1 MTASAR
7 DLDLRQHHGVETPEH
22 VDVQFELA
30 GVGSRLA
37 AVLLDLLLLSIGLWA
52 LWIGGGAIVGG
63 LVSSRGMARSWLS
76 AAMILLTF
84 CFLWG
89 YFTLFEAL
97 NGGRTPGKQALGI
110 RVVMDTGRSITAPAA
125 VVRNLIRFIDCYF
138 PIPFAPALLS
148 MFLHPSN
155 KRPGDM
161 AAGTIVVRDHPTDWT
176 LGAQVGAAE
185 ETAAEPLET
194 GPPDLS
200 EEEFRLLDRFLGRIN
215 DLTPEVQVRITTDL
229 VRRFE
234 QRIPRRSGDLQG
246 YLVTVF
252 AEEQRKR
259 RSRFAPRAK
268 AGAAGRIT
276 VPAERFVAK
285 KREGWE
291 TFRTTALRMERSGVA
306 ALAPGEIPAF
316 AAQYR
321 EVAADLARARTYQVD
336 PRVFAYW
343 ERVVTAGHN
352 ALYRARGKDRTPLPH
367 YILRDFPAAVVQSWR
382 YVVLAFLLFSVPAV
396 VGYVMIRERPALA
409 EELLSPVMVARA
421 EAAVENQTEGRGYA
435 ETSREDR
442 PPMAAWII
450 TNNISVSFGTFV
462 GGLTGG
468 LLTAWLLFTNGM
480 MLGLVLG
487 LFQNYQAL
495 KYLLTFVLGHGVLE
509 LTAIFISAGAGFRLA
524 KAMIAPG
531 DRTRKDALVV
541 EGRIAARMIGAVVTL
556 LLIAGTIEGLLST
569 SSAPAIWKYGVSA
582 ATAVLL
588 ALYLANGYG
597 YLNPAALTAPTP
609 PGHPPA
615 DQRSRRL

>member
-1 MTASAR
+1 MPPSAR

-30 GVGSRLA
+30 GVGSRVA
-37 AVLLDLLLLSIGLWA
+37 AGLLDLMLLLLGFFVL
-52 LWIGGGAIVGG
+52 LIGGNALVAG
-63 LVSSRGMARSWLS
+63 LFSPRGMAQSWLT
-76 AAMILLTF
+76 AVMILLTF

-110 RVVMDTGRSITAPAA
+110 RVVMDTGRSITPAAA
-125 VVRNLIRFIDCYF
+125 VVRNLVRFVDCYF

-161 AAGTIVVRDHPTDWT
+161 AAGTIVVRDHPTDWS
-176 LGAQVGAAE
+176 LGAPVLAAT
-185 ETAAEPLET
+185 ETEPIET
-194 GPPDLS
+194 GPPELA
-200 EEEFRLLDRFLGRIN
+200 EEEFRLLDRFLSRIN
-215 DLTPEVQVRITTDL
+215 DLTPEVQIRITTDL

-234 QRIPRRSGDLQG
+234 PRIPRRNADLQG

-276 VPAERFVAK
+276 VPAERFVQK

-291 TFRTTALRMERSGVA
+291 TFRATALRMERSGIG

-336 PRVFAYW
+336 PRVIAYL

-352 ALYRARGKDRTPLPH
+352 ALYRARGKQRTPLPH

-382 YVVLAFLLFSVPAV
+382 YVLLAFLLFSVPAV

-409 EELLSPVMVARA
+409 EELLSPGMVARA
-421 EAAVENQTEGRGYA
+421 EAAAENQAEGRGYA
-435 ETSREDR
+435 ETEKEYR
-442 PPMAAWII
+442 PQTAAWII

-462 GGLTGG
+462 GGMTGG

-480 MLGLVLG
+480 MLGQVLG

-495 KYLLTFVLGHGVLE
+495 RYLLTFVLGHGVLE

-556 LLIAGTIEGLLST
+556 LAIAGTIEGLLST
-569 SSAPAIWKYGVSA
+569 SAAPAIWKYGVSA
-582 ATAVLL
+582 ATAALL
-588 ALYLANGYG
+588 VLYLANGYA
-597 YLNPAALTAPTP
+597 YINSARRPAVSSF
-609 PGHPPA
+609 G
-615 DQRSRRL
+615 

>member
-7 DLDLRQHHGVETPEH
+7 DLDLRQHHGIETPEH

-37 AVLLDLLLLSIGLWA
+37 AGLLDLLLLFLGLLA
-52 LWIGGGAIVGG
+52 LWIGGGTIIGSVG
-63 LVSSRGMARSWLS
+63 SDPGMARSWLS
-76 AAMILLTF
+76 AGMIILTF

-125 VVRNLIRFIDCYF
+125 VVRNLVRFIDCYF
-138 PIPFAPALLS
+138 PVPFAPALIS

-161 AAGTIVVRDHPTDWT
+161 AAGTIVVRDHPTDWS
-176 LGAQVGAAE
+176 LGPPVPAE
-185 ETAAEPLET
+185 ETVAEPLEA
-194 GPPDLS
+194 GPPELS

-234 QRIPRRSGDLQG
+234 PRIPRRSADLQA

-276 VPAERFVAK
+276 VPAERFVQK

-291 TFRTTALRMERSGVA
+291 TFRTTALRMERSGVG

-336 PRVFAYW
+336 PRVIAYL

-382 YVVLAFLLFSVPAV
+382 YVLLAFLLFAVPAA

-409 EELLSPVMVARA
+409 EELLSPGMVARA
-421 EAAVENQTEGRGYA
+421 EAAAENQAEGRGYA
-435 ETSREDR
+435 ETSKEDR
-442 PPMAAWII
+442 PQTAAWII
-450 TNNISVSFGTFV
+450 TNNITVSFGTFV

-487 LFQNYQAL
+487 LFRNYQAMN
-495 KYLLTFVLGHGVLE
+495 YLLTFVLGHGVLE

-531 DRTRKDALVV
+531 DRTRRDALVV

-556 LLIAGTIEGLLST
+556 LAVAGTIEGLLST
-569 SSAPAIWKYGVSA
+569 SAAPAIWKYGVSA

-588 ALYLANGYG
+588 VLYLANGHA
-597 YLNPAALTAPTP
+597 YLNSAR
-609 PGHPPA
+609 PPA
-615 DQRSRRL
+615 RSSFG

>member
-7 DLDLRQHHGVETPEH
+7 DLDLRQHHGIETPEH

-37 AVLLDLLLLSIGLWA
+37 AGLLDLLLLFLGLLA
-52 LWIGGGAIVGG
+52 LWIGGGTIIGSM
-63 LVSSRGMARSWLS
+63 SSAPGMARSWLS
-76 AAMILLTF
+76 AGMIILTF

-110 RVVMDTGRSITAPAA
+110 RVVMDTGRAITPGAA
-125 VVRNLIRFIDCYF
+125 VVRNLVRFVDCYF
-138 PIPFAPALLS
+138 PIPFFPALLS

-161 AAGTIVVRDHPTDWT
+161 AAGTIVVRDHPTDWS
-176 LGAQVGAAE
+176 LGAPVPAA
-185 ETAAEPLET
+185 TDAEPIET

-200 EEEFRLLDRFLGRIN
+200 EEEFRLLDRFLSRIN
-215 DLTPEVQVRITTDL
+215 DLTPEVQIRITTDL

-234 QRIPRRSGDLQG
+234 PRIPRRNADLQG

-276 VPAERFVAK
+276 VPAERFVQK

-291 TFRTTALRMERSGVA
+291 TFRATALRMERSGIG
-306 ALAPGEIPAF
+306 ALEPGEIPAF

-336 PRVFAYW
+336 PRVITYL

-367 YILRDFPAAVVQSWR
+367 YLLRDFPAAVVQSWR
-382 YVVLAFLLFSVPAV
+382 YVLLAFLLFSVPAGI
-396 VGYVMIRERPALA
+396 GYVMIRERPELG
-409 EELLSPVMVARA
+409 EELMPGMVARA
-421 EAAVENQTEGRGYA
+421 EAAAENLTEGRGYA
-435 ETSREDR
+435 ETSKENR
-442 PPMAAWII
+442 PEMAAFII
-450 TNNISVSFGTFV
+450 QNNIGISFVAFV
-462 GGLTGG
+462 GGVTGG
-468 LLTAWLLFTNGM
+468 LLTAWLLYTNGM
-480 MLGLVLG
+480 MLGLAVG
-487 LFQNYQAL
+487 LFQNYDAAR
-495 KYLLTFVLGHGVLE
+495 YLLTFILGHGILE

-531 DRTRKDALVV
+531 DRTRKDALVL

-556 LLIAGTIEGLLST
+556 LAIAGTIEGLLSA
-569 SSAPAIWKYGVSA
+569 SAAAPIWKYGVSA
-582 ATAVLL
+582 ATAVFLV
-588 ALYLANGYG
+588 LYFANGYAYHNSAG
-597 YLNPAALTAPTP
+597 LPA
-609 PGHPPA
+609 GSS
-615 DQRSRRL
+615 SR

>member
-1 MTASAR
+1 MPASAR

-37 AVLLDLLLLSIGLWA
+37 AGLLDLLLLGLSLLA
-52 LWIGGGAIVGG
+52 LWLGATAIIGD
-63 LVSSRGMARSWLS
+63 LLPKGMARSWFS
-76 AAMILLTF
+76 AVMILLTF
-84 CFLWG
+84 CFMWG

-97 NGGRTPGKQALGI
+97 NGGRTPGKQALGV
-110 RVVMDTGRSITAPAA
+110 RVVMDTGRSITPAAA
-125 VVRNLIRFIDCYF
+125 VVRNLVRFVDCYF
-138 PIPFAPALLS
+138 PIPFVPALLS

-176 LGAQVGAAE
+176 LGAPAPATQEAV
-185 ETAAEPLET
+185 AEPLET

-215 DLTPEVQVRITTDL
+215 DLTPEVQVRMTTDL

-234 QRIPRRSGDLQG
+234 QRIPRRTADGPS

-259 RSRFAPRAK
+259 RSRFAARAK

-276 VPAERFVAK
+276 VPAERFVQK
-285 KREGWE
+285 KRDAWE
-291 TFRTTALRMERSGVA
+291 AFRSTALRMERSGVG
-306 ALAPGEIPAF
+306 ALAPGEIPVF

-336 PRVFAYW
+336 PRVISYL

-352 ALYRARGKDRTPLPH
+352 ALYRARGKGRTPLPH

-382 YVVLAFLLFSVPAV
+382 YVLLAFLLFAVPAA

-409 EELLSPVMVARA
+409 DELLPPGMVARA
-421 EAAVENQTEGRGYA
+421 EAAAENQAEGRGYA
-435 ETSREDR
+435 ETAREDR
-442 PPMAAWII
+442 PQTAAWII

-462 GGLTGG
+462 GGVTGG

-495 KYLLTFVLGHGVLE
+495 NYLLTFVLGHGVLE

-531 DRTRKDALVV
+531 DRSRGDALVV

-556 LLIAGTIEGLLST
+556 LAIAGTIEGLLSA
-569 SSAPAIWKYGVSA
+569 SAAPAVWKYGVSA
-582 ATAVLL
+582 ATGVFLI
-588 ALYLANGYG
+588 LYLANGRAQ
-597 YLNPAALTAPTP
+597 LLTATI
-609 PGHPPA
+609 
-615 DQRSRRL
+615 RSRHPDADR

>member
-7 DLDLRQHHGVETPEH
+7 DLDLRQHHGIETPEH

-37 AVLLDLLLLSIGLWA
+37 AGLLDLLLLFLGLLA
-52 LWIGGGAIVGG
+52 LWIGGGTIIGSM
-63 LVSSRGMARSWLS
+63 SSAPGMARSWLS
-76 AAMILLTF
+76 AGMIILTF

-89 YFTLFEAL
+89 YFALFEAL

-110 RVVMDTGRSITAPAA
+110 RVVMDTGRSITPAAA
-125 VVRNLIRFIDCYF
+125 VVRNLVRFIDCYF
-138 PIPFAPALLS
+138 PVPFAPALIS

-161 AAGTIVVRDHPTDWT
+161 AAGTIVVRDHPTDWS
-176 LGAQVGAAE
+176 LGGGAPVPAE
-185 ETAAEPLET
+185 ESAEPLEA
-194 GPPDLS
+194 GPPELS
-200 EEEFRLLDRFLGRIN
+200 EEEFRVLDRFLGRIN
-215 DLTPEVQVRITTDL
+215 DLTPEVLVRITTDL

-234 QRIPRRSGDLQG
+234 RRIPRRSADMQA

-252 AEEQRKR
+252 VEEQRKR

-276 VPAERFVAK
+276 VPAERFVQK

-291 TFRTTALRMERSGVA
+291 TFRTTALRMERSGVG

-336 PRVFAYW
+336 PRVIAYL

-352 ALYRARGKDRTPLPH
+352 ALYRARGKERTPLPH
-367 YILRDFPAAVVQSWR
+367 YILRDFPAAVAQSWR
-382 YVVLAFLLFSVPAV
+382 YVLLAFLLFSIPAG
-396 VGYVMIRERPALA
+396 VGYVMIRERPELG
-409 EELLSPVMVARA
+409 EELMPGMVARA
-421 EAAVENQTEGRGYA
+421 EAAAENQTEGRGYA
-435 ETSREDR
+435 ETSKEDR
-442 PPMAAWII
+442 PQTAAWII
-450 TNNISVSFGTFV
+450 TNNITVSFGTFV

-487 LFQNYQAL
+487 LFQNYQAMN
-495 KYLLTFVLGHGVLE
+495 YLLTFVLGHGVLE
-509 LTAIFISAGAGFRLA
+509 LSAIFISAGAGFRLA

-531 DRTRKDALVV
+531 DRTRRDALVV

-556 LLIAGTIEGLLST
+556 LAIAGTIEGLLST
-569 SSAPAIWKYGVSA
+569 SAAPAIWKYGVSA

-588 ALYLANGYG
+588 VLYLANGYA
-597 YLNPAALTAPTP
+597 YLNSAR
-609 PGHPPA
+609 PPA
-615 DQRSRRL
+615 RSSFG

>member
-1 MTASAR
+1 MAASAR

-30 GVGSRLA
+30 GVGSRMA
-37 AVLLDLLLLSIGLWA
+37 AGLLDVLFLVLALLVVV
-52 LWIGGGAIVGG
+52 IGGGAIGDTLASGSV
-63 LVSSRGMARSWLS
+63 ARSWLS
-76 AAMILLTF
+76 AVMILLSF
-84 CFLWG
+84 CFVWG

-110 RVVMDTGRSITAPAA
+110 RVVMDTGRSITPQAA
-125 VVRNLIRFIDCYF
+125 VVRNLVRFIDCYA
-138 PIPFAPALLS
+138 PIPVAPALLS

-176 LGAQVGAAE
+176 LGATLPVAE
-185 ETAAEPLET
+185 ETVAEPLEA
-194 GPPDLS
+194 GPPELA

-234 QRIPRRSGDLQG
+234 PRIPRRTGDMQA
-246 YLVTVF
+246 YLVAVF
-252 AEEQRKR
+252 ADEQRKR

-276 VPAERFVAK
+276 IPAERFVQK
-285 KREGWE
+285 KRNAWE
-291 TFRTTALRMERSGVA
+291 AFRTTALRMERSGVG

-336 PRVFAYW
+336 PRVITYL

-352 ALYRARGKDRTPLPH
+352 ALYRTRGKDRTPLPH

-382 YVVLAFLLFSVPAV
+382 YVLVAFLLFSVPAGI
-396 VGYVMIRERPALA
+396 GYVMIRERPELG
-409 EELLSPVMVARA
+409 EELMPGMVARA
-421 EAAVENQTEGRGYA
+421 EAAAENLTEGRGYA
-435 ETSREDR
+435 ETSKENR
-442 PPMAAWII
+442 PEMAAFII
-450 TNNISVSFGTFV
+450 QNNIGISFVAFV
-462 GGLTGG
+462 GGITGG
-468 LLTAWLLFTNGM
+468 LLTAWLLYTNGM
-480 MLGLVLG
+480 MLGLALG
-487 LFQNYQAL
+487 LFQNYDAAR
-495 KYLLTFVLGHGVLE
+495 YLLTFVLGHGILE

-531 DRTRKDALVV
+531 DRTRKDALVL
-541 EGRIAARMIGAVVTL
+541 EGRIAAGMIGAVVTL
-556 LLIAGTIEGLLST
+556 LAIAGTIEGLLSA
-569 SSAPAIWKYGVSA
+569 SAAAPIWKYGVSA

-588 ALYLANGYG
+588 VLYFANGYA
-597 YLNPAALTAPTP
+597 YLNSAGLPA
-609 PGHPPA
+609 GSS
-615 DQRSRRL
+615 SR

>member
-1 MTASAR
+1 MAASAR

-30 GVGSRLA
+30 GVGSRMA
-37 AVLLDLLLLSIGLWA
+37 AGLLDVLFLVLALLVVV
-52 LWIGGGAIVGG
+52 IGGGAIGDTLASGSV
-63 LVSSRGMARSWLS
+63 ARSWLS
-76 AAMILLTF
+76 AVMILLSF
-84 CFLWG
+84 CFVWG

-110 RVVMDTGRSITAPAA
+110 RVVMDTGRSITPQAA
-125 VVRNLIRFIDCYF
+125 VVRNLVRFIDCYA
-138 PIPFAPALLS
+138 PIPVAPALLS

-176 LGAQVGAAE
+176 LGATLPVAE
-185 ETAAEPLET
+185 ETVAEPLES
-194 GPPDLS
+194 GPPELA

-234 QRIPRRSGDLQG
+234 PRIPRRTGDMQA
-246 YLVTVF
+246 YLVAVF
-252 AEEQRKR
+252 ADEQRKR

-276 VPAERFVAK
+276 IPAERFVQK
-285 KREGWE
+285 KRNAWE
-291 TFRTTALRMERSGVA
+291 AFRTTALRMERSGVG

-336 PRVFAYW
+336 PRVITYL

-352 ALYRARGKDRTPLPH
+352 ALYRTRGKDRTPLPH

-382 YVVLAFLLFSVPAV
+382 YVLLAFLLFSVPAGI
-396 VGYVMIRERPALA
+396 GYVMIRERPELG
-409 EELLSPVMVARA
+409 EELMPGMVARA
-421 EAAVENQTEGRGYA
+421 EAAAENLTEGRGYA
-435 ETSREDR
+435 ETSKENR
-442 PPMAAWII
+442 PEMAAFII
-450 TNNISVSFGTFV
+450 QNNIGISFVAFV
-462 GGLTGG
+462 GGITGG
-468 LLTAWLLFTNGM
+468 LLTAWLLYTNGM
-480 MLGLVLG
+480 MLGLALG
-487 LFQNYQAL
+487 LFQNYDAAR
-495 KYLLTFVLGHGVLE
+495 YLLTFILGHGILE

-531 DRTRKDALVV
+531 DRTRKDALVL
-541 EGRIAARMIGAVVTL
+541 EGRIAAGMIGAVVTL
-556 LLIAGTIEGLLST
+556 LAIAGTIEGLLSA
-569 SSAPAIWKYGVSA
+569 SAAAPIWKYGVSA

-588 ALYLANGYG
+588 VLYFANGYA
-597 YLNPAALTAPTP
+597 YLNAAGLPA
-609 PGHPPA
+609 GSS
-615 DQRSRRL
+615 SR

>member
-1 MTASAR
+1 MPPSAR

-37 AVLLDLLLLSIGLWA
+37 AGLLDLLLLGLSLLA
-52 LWIGGGAIVGG
+52 LWFGGAAILGD
-63 LVSSRGMARSWLS
+63 LLPKGMARSWLS
-76 AAMILLTF
+76 AVMILLTF

-110 RVVMDTGRSITAPAA
+110 RVMMDTGRSITPSAA
-125 VVRNLIRFIDCYF
+125 VVRNLVRFIDCYF
-138 PIPFAPALLS
+138 PVPFAPALIS

-161 AAGTIVVRDHPTDWT
+161 AAGTIVVRDHPTDWS
-176 LGAQVGAAE
+176 LGAPLPTE
-185 ETAAEPLET
+185 ETVAEPLEA
-194 GPPDLS
+194 GPPELS

-215 DLTPEVQVRITTDL
+215 DLTSEVQVRITTDL

-234 QRIPRRSGDLQG
+234 PRIPRRDPDLQG

-276 VPAERFVAK
+276 VPAERFVQK

-291 TFRTTALRMERSGVA
+291 TFRATALRMERSGVG

-336 PRVFAYW
+336 PRVITYL

-352 ALYRARGKDRTPLPH
+352 ALYRARGKGRTPLPH

-382 YVVLAFLLFSVPAV
+382 YVLLAFLLFSVPAV
-396 VGYVMIRERPALA
+396 VGYVMIRERPELG
-409 EELLSPVMVARA
+409 EELMPGMVARA
-421 EAAVENQTEGRGYA
+421 EAAAENQAEGRGYA
-435 ETSREDR
+435 ETSKEDR
-442 PPMAAWII
+442 PQTAAWII
-450 TNNISVSFGTFV
+450 TNNITVSFGTFV

-487 LFQNYQAL
+487 LFANYHAL
-495 KYLLTFVLGHGVLE
+495 NYLLTFVLGHGVLE

-524 KAMIAPG
+524 KAIIAPG
-531 DRTRKDALVV
+531 DRTRRDALVV
-541 EGRIAARMIGAVVTL
+541 EARIAARMIGAVVTL
-556 LLIAGTIEGLLST
+556 LAIAGTIEGLLST
-569 SSAPAIWKYGVSA
+569 SAAPAIWKYGVSA

-588 ALYLANGYG
+588 VLYFANGSA
-597 YLNPAALTAPTP
+597 YLNSATRPA
-609 PGHPPA
+609 G
-615 DQRSRRL
+615 SSFGSG

>member
-1 MTASAR
+1 MPPSAR

-30 GVGSRLA
+30 GVGSRVAAGLLDLMLLLLGFFALLVGGNALVAGLFSPRGMAQSWLA
-37 AVLLDLLLLSIGLWA
+37 AV
-52 LWIGGGAIVGG
+52 
-63 LVSSRGMARSWLS
+63 
-76 AAMILLTF
+76 MILLTF

-110 RVVMDTGRSITAPAA
+110 RVVMDTGRPITPAA
-125 VVRNLIRFIDCYF
+125 ALIRNLVRFVDSY
-138 PIPFAPALLS
+138 IPALFAPAVLS

-176 LGAQVGAAE
+176 LGAPAPTDE
-185 ETAAEPLET
+185 LPEPIET

-200 EEEFRLLDRFLGRIN
+200 EDEFRLLDRFLGRLN

-234 QRIPRRSGDLQG
+234 QRIPRRTADNQA
-246 YLVTVF
+246 YLVKVF
-252 AEEQRKR
+252 ADEQRKR

-276 VPAERFVAK
+276 VPAERFVQK
-285 KREGWE
+285 KREAWE
-291 TFRTTALRMERSGVA
+291 KFRATAMFMERSGIGG
-306 ALAPGEIPAF
+306 LAPGEIPAF

-336 PRVFAYW
+336 PRVITYL

-352 ALYRARGKDRTPLPH
+352 ALYRARGTERTPVLH

-382 YVVLAFLLFSVPAV
+382 YVLLAFLLFAVPAV
-396 VGYVMIRERPALA
+396 VGYVMIREQPALGD
-409 EELLSPVMVARA
+409 EMLSPVMVARA
-421 EAAVENQTEGRGYA
+421 EAAAENQAEGRGYA
-435 ETSREDR
+435 ETEKEYR
-442 PPMAAWII
+442 PQVAALII
-450 TNNISVSFGTFV
+450 SNNISVSFGTFV
-462 GGLTGG
+462 GGISGG

-480 MLGLVLG
+480 MLGLGMG
-487 LFQNYQAL
+487 LFQNYHAL
-495 KYLLTFVLGHGVLE
+495 PYLLTFVLGHGVLE

-531 DRTRKDALVV
+531 DRTRGDALVL

-556 LLIAGTIEGLLST
+556 LAIAGTIEGLLST
-569 SSAPAIWKYGVSA
+569 SDAAAGWKYGVSA
-582 ATAVLL
+582 SSAVFLV
-588 ALYLANGYG
+588 LYLLNGRSQ
-597 YLNPAALTAPTP
+597 LPRLSAPT
-609 PGHPPA
+609 
-615 DQRSRRL
+615 RSAYRDVDR